1 MGGGRDGPGAHMSR
15 GTGEHLYTTL
25 GVPRTATQEQIRAAY
40 YELVARYHPDKY
52 SGHPLQ
58 ELASEKMALI
68 NHAYEV
74 LSDPVRRQQYDEG
87 LTPDPVEPYA
97 ARDGTPAAARRS
109 WPGLLLL
116 AVAVIALI
124 LFLSGFLIWFA
135 PDILTEAAFGALLSG
150 GLAKRAKQHDAGGWV
165 GGVVR
170 KTWWLFAIVLAA
182 STALGG
188 WASSHYPEART
199 LHQAVNMAL
208 GS

>member
-1 MGGGRDGPGAHMSR
+1 
-15 GTGEHLYTTL
+15 
-25 GVPRTATQEQIRAAY
+25 V
-40 YELVARYHPDKY
+40 
-52 SGHPLQ
+52 
-58 ELASEKMALI
+58 
-68 NHAYEV
+68 
-74 LSDPVRRQQYDEG
+74 
-87 LTPDPVEPYA
+87 
-97 ARDGTPAAARRS
+97 
-109 WPGLLLL
+109 LLLL